1 MTVRGA
7 AITVNVA
14 SPGFPSLVA
23 DTVVLPTL
31 AVVAK
36 PFVPASSL
44 TVATA
49 WLDEAQVASVVR
61 SCVDPSE

>member
-1 MTVRGA
+1 MAPQASGERAT
-7 AITVNVA
+7 IT
-14 SPGFPSLVA
+14 
-23 DTVVLPTL
+23 DT
-31 AVVAK
+31 
-36 PFVPASSL
+36 ASSL